1 MTTIFFEEISS
12 DEVPRVKRPEHP
24 QLGRHIHRSTTRLVH
39 LTIAPGS
46 PEKHRPP
53 IFTNF
58 GLQHGNF
65 WEGFLLVLGG
75 GFKKFSFPD
84 TQRGLVYLPTFGVIA
99 PYSTLSIWVCVSLC
113 IKKRY
118 DVTHGFL
125 TGLKAAPFEI
135 RHGSGCRSFFL
146 RRWWVVRKFTQ
157 DIPKWFDNWNLILTS
172 HENRCK
178 PTRFHEIA
186 LNNMTTTPMPH
197 PKRNHCLKALSPPD
211 DLSQTPKKK
220 TI

>member
-1 MTTIFFEEISS
+1 MTTIFF
-12 DEVPRVKRPEHP
+12 RPS
-24 QLGRHIHRSTTRLVH
+24 LATKFIRNSVFTSTDPPHGWFT
-39 LTIAPGS
+39 GS

-53 IFTNF
+53 FSPILGFNMVIF
-58 GLQHGNF
+58 G
-65 WEGFLLVLGG
+65 GFLLGLGG

-118 DVTHGFL
+118 DVTHGLL

-146 RRWWVVRKFTQ
+146 RRW
-157 DIPKWFDNWNLILTS
+157 
-172 HENRCK
+172 
-178 PTRFHEIA
+178 
-186 LNNMTTTPMPH
+186 
-197 PKRNHCLKALSPPD
+197 
-211 DLSQTPKKK
+211 
-220 TI
+220 